1 MKLINIFRYYW
12 KSIFMVLFIQYL
24 SFAPPATFERI
35 PTPQLP
41 DFDKLVHFLMYAGLT
56 VTLIWDHKKHRK
68 SNSNLQFFVLICIV
82 FPVLLGGVVEILQS
96 AYFAPRTGDWLDWLF
111 DIGGVLCACIWMRLI
126 RPRIL
131 NKNVK

>member
-12 KSIFMVLFIQYL
+12 KSIFMVLLIQYL
-24 SFAPPATFERI
+24 SFASPATFERI

-56 VTLIWDHKKHRK
+56 VALIWDHKKHRK
-68 SNSNLQFFVLICIV
+68 SNSNLQFFVLICIL
-82 FPVLLGGVVEILQS
+82 FPILFGGVVEILQS

-131 NKNVK
+131 NKNFK